1 MKLIHISTDYVF
13 DGRTKKKYTE
23 DDITNPLNK
32 TEIFQCG
39 EIYSDYRR
47 CKGMFKKGLKT
58 KAQCREIRHLGQ
70 TCYMSSAEEFEK
82 HLVRIFEEKRN
93 YIEYLKKEGSILYNY
108 YKSDPTVFSIKK
120 LEEDNYNCNIEY
132 DYDIY
137 NVE

>member
-1 MKLIHISTDYVF
+1 MSEKLFLSLFFND
-13 DGRTKKKYTE
+13 KN
-23 DDITNPLNK
+23 ITNPLNK

-47 CKGMFKKGLKT
+47 CRGMFKKGLKT
-58 KAQCREIRHLGQ
+58 KAQCREIRNLGQ

-93 YIEYLKKEGSILYNY
+93 YIEYLKNEGSILYNH

-120 LEEDNYNCNIEY
+120 LEEDHGGHESDLNKMLMESK
-132 DYDIY
+132 
-137 NVE
+137 EEF